1 MRETMPSF
9 RKTRE
14 TLVSGITR
22 SRFFAGAGKKWTAR
36 SVRGSTGNS
45 EARNQIW
52 RFGKKKKHT
61 DVLTQETDRGVSQPR
76 VRAC

>member
-22 SRFFAGAGKKWTAR
+22 SRFFAGAGKKIDRALG
-36 SVRGSTGNS
+36 RGSTRNS

>member
-1 MRETMPSF
+1 MRETIASF

-14 TLVSGITR
+14 TLVSGFTR
-22 SRFFAGAGKKWTAR
+22 SRFFAGAGKKMDRALVPR
-36 SVRGSTGNS
+36 VDRNS
-45 EARNQIW
+45 ETRNQIW
-52 RFGKKKKHT
+52 RFRKKKKHT